1 MSSKR
6 SIDIAKVNRSRT
18 SPVSA
23 APTSSPKPLRHHI
36 PKKLGFWTLILR
48 SWGLVFDAKVF
59 QLSLL
64 RNLLSLR
71 GLFFALIPFA
81 YFQLRFY
88 FVLKP
93 NQILSKANRLTASE
107 NTSIFLSVFALLLV
121 MLLISFLA
129 DNLIAP
135 ALMRYN
141 FQKIGN
147 RKPKLY
153 RAIKESASI
162 SLAYTTIK
170 FIKVVVFLLVL
181 GLSTVCVFG
190 AYLLGSGSITQMI
203 LYLSVVTTVVVL
215 LLSLY
220 FAFKYWLL
228 GGVAIG
234 YRAGVSKFK
243 LALKRVF
250 GHFISSAGMG
260 LNWLITLSVFCALSL
275 TLSYL
280 VIVFVDKSDS
290 WLVQLV
296 LLALGTTAVY
306 FVWSIW
312 TAWQSGYWSC
322 IIENKALE
330 EGLLYSRVSYSSGW
344 QFFVLLVICTFIV
357 LGCFVISLMYS
368 DRLIDLLGSLSK
380 NIPDKLQYNL
390 PKPQ

>member
-6 SIDIAKVNRSRT
+6 SIDIAKVNRTRT
-18 SPVSA
+18 SPASA
-23 APTSSPKPLRHHI
+23 APTSSPKLLRHHM
-36 PKKLGFWTLILR
+36 PKKLGFWMLILR

-135 ALMRYN
+135 AMMRYN

-147 RKPKLY
+147 RKPRLY
-153 RAIKESASI
+153 GAIKESASI
-162 SLAYTTIK
+162 SLAYTAIK
-170 FIKVVVFLLVL
+170 FIKVLVFLLVF
-181 GLSTVCVFG
+181 GLSMVCILG
-190 AYLLGSGSITQMI
+190 AYLLGRGSTAEMI
-203 LYLSVVTTVVVL
+203 LYLSVATTVVVL

-234 YRAGVSKFK
+234 YRVGVSKLK

-250 GHFISSAGMG
+250 GHFISSAGLG
-260 LNWLITLSVFCALSL
+260 LNWLITLLGFCALSL

-290 WLVQLV
+290 WPVQLV

-312 TAWQSGYWSC
+312 TVWQSGYWGS
-322 IIENKALE
+322 IIESKALE
-330 EGLLYSRVSYSSGW
+330 EGLVYSRVSDSSGW
-344 QFFVLLVICTFIV
+344 QFFGLLVICTFVV
-357 LGCFVISLMYS
+357 LGFFVASLMYS
-368 DRLIDLLGSLSK
+368 DILISLLGSISK
-380 NIPDKLQYNL
+380 NIPDNLQFSF